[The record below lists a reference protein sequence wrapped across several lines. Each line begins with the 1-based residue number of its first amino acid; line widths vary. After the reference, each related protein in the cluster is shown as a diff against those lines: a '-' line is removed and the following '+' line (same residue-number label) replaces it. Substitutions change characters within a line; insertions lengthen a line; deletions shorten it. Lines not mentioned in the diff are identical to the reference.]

1 MAKPAN
7 RAKKM
12 LQIDNLAHEGYRR
25 AGMAF
30 AKGINLVAAAQ
41 FNAAELALLNADPRL
56 CVSEP
61 SNKATQASQP
71 QGAVAS
77 DAVADVSENG

>member
-7 RAKKM
+7 RPKQM

-30 AKGINLVAAAQ
+30 AKGINVVAAAQ
-41 FNAAELALLNADPRL
+41 FNAAELAQLKADPRL
-56 CVSEP
+56 CVA
-61 SNKATQASQP
+61 KATDKALQASQS
-71 QGAVAS
+71 QGAVDS
-77 DAVADVSENG
+77 DPVADLSDNG

>member
-7 RAKKM
+7 RTKKM

-25 AGMAF
+25 AGVAF
-30 AKGINLVAAAQ
+30 AKGINLLPATQ

-56 CVSEP
+56 CVS
-61 SNKATQASQP
+61 KASDKALQASQS
-71 QGAVAS
+71 QGTVAS
-77 DAVADVSENG
+77 DVVADVKA